1 MKRRRVVWAEV
12 ASRDLDGIVSYI
24 ATDNPKAALDTLDR
38 LEARAKTLATMAARG
53 RVVPELARL
62 HIREYRELVVAPYR
76 LVYRITPVE
85 VLVLALFDGR
95 RNLEDAFLDRL
106 ICPSENEE

>member
-24 ATDNPKAALDTLDR
+24 ATDSPQAALDTLDR
-38 LEARAKTLATMAARG
+38 LEGRAKTLATMASRG

-76 LVYRITPVE
+76 LVYRITADE

-95 RNLEDAFLDRL
+95 RNVEYALLDRL
-106 ICPSENEE
+106 VRLSEDEE